1 MKNFFLVL
9 LGMIGVV
16 AAGGGTYFYLIDVR
30 LHRVLF
36 EVDGDLQTMSLKERE
51 DVLDAFA
58 KRINKIETDIP
69 DGPEMKSPDP
79 VKPDRTGNGKPDAGK
94 DKPPKNVAD
103 KETLPPPVEDKPGP
117 SKSAKELDALAG
129 KAMEQFKTAETA
141 WEKNRNDVAGL
152 KVTLAMLKDFLVRA
166 KKERKA
172 LKPDEWQAVSERTA
186 GLKAEIFSKHFASG
200 LSTFNL
206 AISKDAS
213 LKKLRDECR
222 DLFNDVMNENK

>member
-1 MKNFFLVL
+1 MKNFFLIL

-16 AAGGGTYFYLIDVR
+16 AAGGGTYFYLIDGR

-36 EVDGDLQTMSLKERE
+36 EVDGDLQTMSLKDRE
-51 DVLDAFA
+51 TVLDLS
-58 KRINKIETDIP
+58 RRRLQGIP
-69 DGPEMKSPDP
+69 DNASKLLEGDSPIKTANKENKPAEKDNAEPPARVTPETP
-79 VKPDRTGNGKPDAGK
+79 
-94 DKPPKNVAD
+94 
-103 KETLPPPVEDKPGP
+103 LPEKLPSGP
-117 SKSAKELDALAG
+117 SKPVKELEALAA
-129 KAMEQFKTAETA
+129 KALEQFKTAEAA
-141 WEKNRNDVAGL
+141 WEKNRDDTKGL
-152 KVTLAMLKDFLVRA
+152 KPTLAMLKDFLVRA

-172 LKPDEWQAVSERTA
+172 LKPDEWQAVSERAA
-186 GLKAEIFSKHFASG
+186 GLKAEIFAKHFASG